1 MRRPFYKTKGK
12 ANGKERRTRP
22 HLATEANSFSQN
34 QRASGHCNKNG
45 TSRVE
50 VNKNGDSSEPK
61 AEAQAIQQFK
71 MESQANPR
79 PYTYIIYIYTYY
91 LIIKSYLGG
100 TPICPHW
107 SSIFAA
113 RLVQIGQ
120 TMRICSQGLVNISEN
135 ITCTTLAEGLGRWL
149 ALCGLQ
155 VTFEHREK
163 RKKTSARCD
172 FLKFKVPQNCQ
183 TFCFIS
189 FTFYWEGTQWYTP
202 HIKLPSCHT
211 SLNKK

>member
-61 AEAQAIQQFK
+61 AEAQAIQKFK

-79 PYTYIIYIYTYY
+79 PYTYIIYIYI
-91 LIIKSYLGG
+91 LSYHQVISGRN
-100 TPICPHW
+100 PHMPSLELHLCSPPGPDW
-107 SSIFAA
+107 PDYEDLQS
-113 RLVQIGQ
+113 RIGKH
-120 TMRICSQGLVNISEN
+120 L
-135 ITCTTLAEGLGRWL
+135 
-149 ALCGLQ
+149 
-155 VTFEHREK
+155 
-163 RKKTSARCD
+163 
-172 FLKFKVPQNCQ
+172 
-183 TFCFIS
+183 
-189 FTFYWEGTQWYTP
+189 
-202 HIKLPSCHT
+202 
-211 SLNKK
+211 